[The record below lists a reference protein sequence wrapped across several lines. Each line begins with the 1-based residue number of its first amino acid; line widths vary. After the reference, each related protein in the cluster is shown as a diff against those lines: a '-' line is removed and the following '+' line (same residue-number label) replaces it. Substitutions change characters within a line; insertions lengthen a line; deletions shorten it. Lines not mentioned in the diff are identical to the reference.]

1 MQVLLFCLNGREYG
15 VSLENVD
22 FISKSMKVVKVPDAL
37 ETISGI
43 VMLRGKTVPVYNLA
57 LHFGYMKQETEY
69 LLVVNV
75 DDIKIAPEVE
85 MVDRVIWIEKEAMIS
100 LPVIIRTKQ
109 PCFQEA
115 FVYEGKLIG
124 LLDISGLLSRQGKKE
139 LDLLIEKNAK
149 KYSYGKNLI
158 VERT

>member
-1 MQVLLFCLNGREYG
+1 MQVLLFSLNGREYG
-15 VSLENVD
+15 VSLKNID
-22 FISKSMKVVKVPDAL
+22 FISKNMKVVKVPNAL

-43 VMLRGKTVPVYNLA
+43 AMLRGKAVPVYNLA
-57 LHFGYMKQETEY
+57 LHFGYTKQATEY

-75 DDIKIAPEVE
+75 DDIKIALEAG
-85 MVDRVIWIEKEAMIS
+85 MVDRVIWIEKEAVIW

-124 LLDISGLLSRQGKKE
+124 LLDISGLL
-139 LDLLIEKNAK
+139 
-149 KYSYGKNLI
+149 
-158 VERT
+158 